1 MKIIITI
8 LASIILLSW
17 YIFSFEITEED
28 YNLINSF
35 NNKLSQLHEKK
46 WDEFISTLSNKLQII
61 LESRSFSSKNFFI
74 LSSIL
79 NHSNSLLEN
88 TENHS
93 ENYNNTESWKDEN
106 YENENIEQ
114 TSNDDFEENSNEFK
128 ENSNLWEYLTPFE
141 FYDLL
146 RSWVLTKETDIYDS
160 CLFYYDEI
168 DKVAKENDFPTE
180 LIIATWRMETSC
192 KMSNPSNRWWLFQI
206 FAYDYEPWI
215 VSKDQLISQV
225 NDFINFSINKWNR
238 QKNSNLFKD
247 EDINI
252 KYWKYSIE
260 DIRIHGVLYNWIWKS
275 TLEDNLF
282 VNGNLNQWLDY
293 KKDWLIVNMLKII
306 KLIYVD

>member
-1 MKIIITI
+1 MKNIIAII
-8 LASIILLSW
+8 ASIILLSW
-17 YIFSFEITEED
+17 NVFSFEITEDE

-46 WDEFISTLSNKLQII
+46 WDKFISNFSSKLNNI
-61 LESRSFSSKNFFI
+61 LENKSFSSKNVFI

-88 TENHS
+88 TDNHS
-93 ENYNNTESWKDEN
+93 EDKVDTEDGKDEN
-106 YENENIEQ
+106 NDNEHIEQ
-114 TSNDDFEENSNEFK
+114 ANNEHIEENNNELYA
-128 ENSNLWEYLTPFE
+128 NSNIWEYLTPIE
-141 FYDLL
+141 FYNLL
-146 RSWVLTKETDIYDS
+146 RSWVLTKDSDIYDS
-160 CLFYYDEI
+160 CLFYYNEI
-168 DKVAKENDFPTE
+168 DKVAKKNDFPTE

-192 KMSNPSNRWWLFQI
+192 KMSNPANRWWLFQI
-206 FAYDYEPWI
+206 FAYDYEPWV

-225 NDFINFSINKWNR
+225 NDFINFSVNKWNR
-238 QKNSNLFKD
+238 QRNSNLFKD

-275 TLEDNLF
+275 TLVDNLF
-282 VNGNLNQWLDY
+282 VNWNLKQWLKY

-306 KLIYVD
+306 KLMHIE